1 MDQNK
6 QSQARSWH
14 VPAILRPLFCSGGVL
29 CNQTNT
35 VVDTEPY
42 FISFSPTI
50 IMSLDT
56 HTKHIVMPGISSNS
70 LKRKRLQPYLSS
82 PPPELHDLQ
91 EQEQEQ
97 HSCRREYQKEQATQT
112 DLAFLYRTPK
122 GLAPAWTGRGRS
134 PYKTPVTAVLD
145 GIKDKTGQLEHFERE
160 LIIQQAELDSWIA
173 EKRVRLESVAA
184 QKARISMERPPLG
197 VIELAPPSS
206 TSRGRSSSPDKY
218 LRALR
223 NGKPPIL
230 DFALAQLQ
238 DDIPQSVS
246 DLLADLMDDLGDGC
260 IPAQYKVLT
269 LDSLSRQSVY

>member
-1 MDQNK
+1 MNQNK
-6 QSQARSWH
+6 QSQASSWH
-14 VPAILRPLFCSGGVL
+14 VPAILRLLFFSRVVAKP
-29 CNQTNT
+29 TT
-35 VVDTEPY
+35 VVDTQPC
-42 FISFSPTI
+42 FILFSPNI

-56 HTKHIVMPGISSNS
+56 HTKHSVMPSNS

-97 HSCRREYQKEQATQT
+97 HLCRREHQQEQATQT
-112 DLAFLYRTPK
+112 DLDLLYSIPR

-145 GIKDKTGQLEHFERE
+145 GIKDKTAQLEHFERE
-160 LIIQQAELDSWIA
+160 LVIQQAELDGWIA
-173 EKRVRLESVAA
+173 EKRVRLESVAV
-184 QKARISMERPPLG
+184 QKARITMERPPLG
-197 VIELAPPSS
+197 VGGLPPPAS

-230 DFALAQLQ
+230 NFAFAEFQG
-238 DDIPQSVS
+238 DIPQSVS
-246 DLLADLMDDLGDGC
+246 DLLADLMDNLGDGC
-260 IPAQYKVLT
+260 IPAQYKVLVP
-269 LDSLSRQSVY
+269 DGQPRQSVH

>member
-1 MDQNK
+1 
-6 QSQARSWH
+6 
-14 VPAILRPLFCSGGVL
+14 
-29 CNQTNT
+29 
-35 VVDTEPY
+35 
-42 FISFSPTI
+42 
-50 IMSLDT
+50 MSLNAPF
-56 HTKHIVMPGISSNS
+56 KHSVIPGAPSNS
-70 LKRKRLQPYLSS
+70 LKRKRLQAHLSS

-91 EQEQEQ
+91 EQVQEQ
-97 HSCRREYQKEQATQT
+97 DLCQRGHQKEQATQT
-112 DLAFLYRTPK
+112 DLGLLYETPK

-145 GIKDKTGQLEHFERE
+145 GIKAKTGQLEHFERE

-173 EKRVRLESVAA
+173 EKRVRLASVVA

-197 VIELAPPSS
+197 VIMLATPSS

-230 DFALAQLQ
+230 NFDFNELPG
-238 DDIPQSVS
+238 DIPQSVS

-260 IPAQYKVLT
+260 IPAQYKVLA